1 MTARLQYGTTAKI
14 FHWLI
19 LALLLIQFPIGWFMP
34 DIHGAMKPG
43 SAMMFHVSF
52 GITIL
57 ILIVLRFIWRVT
69 HPVAPESSLPPWQ
82 RLTSEGV
89 HWLLYALVFATTLTG
104 WLFASM
110 RGWAIS
116 FFSLMPLPML
126 TSASPSGVEAIDG
139 WHQAAEWALLIV
151 IGIHVATAL
160 AHIFYYRDRIMQ
172 RMLPGARAVSSEVGT
187 GARE

>member
-1 MTARLQYGTTAKI
+1 MTYRLHYGTTAKTL
-14 FHWLI
+14 HWLI
-19 LALLLIQFPIGWFMP
+19 VALLLIQFPIGWFMP
-34 DIHGAMKPG
+34 DIHGGMKPG
-43 SAMMFHVSF
+43 NAMSLHVSF

-57 ILIVLRFIWRVT
+57 MLIVLRFIWRIT

-89 HWLLYALVFATTLTG
+89 HWLLYALVFAATLSG

-116 FFSLMPLPML
+116 YFFAFPLPML
-126 TSASPSGVEAIDG
+126 TSASPSGVHAFDG

-151 IGIHVATAL
+151 IGVHVASAMV
-160 AHIFYYRDRIMQ
+160 HIFFYRDRIMQ
-172 RMLPGARAVSSEVGT
+172 RMLPE
-187 GARE
+187 